1 MWEIKQRLAWDFMN
15 LAKSKDIIVIY
26 HADCID
32 GFGAAWSAFKKFGAQ
47 ARYVAARFGEPFP
60 KHDANCEVYI
70 LDFSY
75 SPEIIL
81 TVSKTLK
88 RLTLIDHH
96 ITAMKQFE
104 NIVMPEN
111 VAVHFDMNHSGC
123 VLAWQHF
130 FPNIDVPII
139 LQHIEDRDLWRFQLA
154 GTQEI
159 TTAIYEKMPLSFKT
173 FGSLNLKSLFSVGRI
188 QVAQMA
194 RMVKRLARYAHPIK
208 IGNASGLAVNASP
221 CFSSD
226 LGHLLAEKSSGVGMV
241 YYYDGGKQ
249 KWTYSLRSIG
259 DLDVGALAVQYGGG
273 GHVNAAGF
281 SLNHNPFLLT

>member
-1 MWEIKQRLAWDFMN
+1 VA
-15 LAKSKDIIVIY
+15 
-26 HADCID
+26 
-32 GFGAAWSAFKKFGAQ
+32 
-47 ARYVAARFGEPFP
+47 YVPARFGESFP
-60 KHDANCEVYI
+60 KHNENCEVYI

-75 SPEIIL
+75 SPDTIL
-81 TVSKTLK
+81 DAAKTVKH
-88 RLTLIDHH
+88 LTLIDHH
-96 ITAMKQFE
+96 VTAMKQFE
-104 NIVMPEN
+104 NVPMPEN
-111 VAVHFDMNHSGC
+111 ATVYFDMNHSGC

-130 FPNIDVPII
+130 FPDIEVPII

-159 TTAIYEKMPLSFKT
+159 TTAIYEKMPLSFKA

-188 QVAQMA
+188 QLAQMA

-208 IGNASGLAVNASP
+208 IGNASGLAVNAGP

-259 DLDVGALAVQYGGG
+259 DLDVGALAVEYGGG

-281 SLNHNPFLLT
+281 SLSHNPFLLT

>member
-1 MWEIKQRLAWDFMN
+1 VA
-15 LAKSKDIIVIY
+15 
-26 HADCID
+26 
-32 GFGAAWSAFKKFGAQ
+32 
-47 ARYVAARFGEPFP
+47 YVPARFGESFP
-60 KHDANCEVYI
+60 KHNENCEVYI

-75 SPEIIL
+75 SPDTIL
-81 TVSKTLK
+81 DAAKTVKH
-88 RLTLIDHH
+88 LTLIDHH
-96 ITAMKQFE
+96 VTAMKQFE
-104 NIVMPEN
+104 NVPMPEN
-111 VAVHFDMNHSGC
+111 VTVYFDMNHSGC

-130 FPNIDVPII
+130 FPDIEVPII

-208 IGNASGLAVNASP
+208 IGNASGLAVNAGP

-259 DLDVGALAVQYGGG
+259 DLDVGALAVEYGGG

-281 SLNHNPFLLT
+281 SLSHNPFLLT

>member
-1 MWEIKQRLAWDFMN
+1 MN
-15 LAKSKDIIVIY
+15 LPKPKEIIIIY

-32 GFGAAWSAFKKFGAQ
+32 GYGAAWSVFMKYGNQVK
-47 ARYVAARFGEPFP
+47 YVPARFGESFP
-60 KHDANCEVYI
+60 KHNENCEIYI

-75 SPEIIL
+75 SPDIIL
-81 TVSKTLK
+81 DVAKTVKH
-88 RLTLIDHH
+88 LTLIDHH
-96 ITAMKQFE
+96 VTAMKQFE
-104 NIVMPEN
+104 NVPMPEN
-111 VAVHFDMNHSGC
+111 VTMHFDMNHSGC

-130 FPNIDVPII
+130 FPDLEVPII

-159 TTAIYEKMPLSFKT
+159 TTAIYEKMPLSFKA

-208 IGNASGLAVNASP
+208 IGNASGLAVNAGP

-226 LGHLLAEKSSGVGMV
+226 LGHLLAEKSNGVGMV
-241 YYYDGGKQ
+241 YYYDGDKLR
-249 KWTYSLRSIG
+249 WIYSLRSIG
-259 DLDVGALAVQYGGG
+259 DLDVGALAVEYGGG

-281 SLNHNPFLLT
+281 SLSYNPFLPM